1 MSRATSTRVMSF
13 HATILTLFPE
23 MFPGPLGH
31 ALAGKALESGQ
42 WSLDA
47 INIRDFTENKHNKV
61 DQEPYGGGAGLVMS
75 AQPVD
80 AAIEACADK
89 PGRLAF
95 MTPRGRPL
103 DQELARELA
112 SESGLKI
119 LCGRYEGIDQ
129 RVIDKH
135 EPLEISVGDFVL
147 SGGEVG
153 ALVLLD
159 AIIRLLPGVMGN
171 DQSGSDESFEGGLLE
186 YPHYTRPA
194 EWQGRTVPSVLLS
207 GNHEAI
213 ARWRAE
219 KAIEITAARR
229 PDLLDRDKAAAA
241 EPVSNERKRP

>member
-1 MSRATSTRVMSF
+1 MSF
-13 HATILTLFPE
+13 AATVFTLFPE
-23 MFPGPLGH
+23 MFPGALGH
-31 ALAGKALESGQ
+31 ALSGKALEAGQ
-42 WSLDA
+42 WSCETV
-47 INIRDFTENKHNKV
+47 NIRDHTENKHNKV
-61 DQEPYGGGAGLVMS
+61 DEIPYGGGAGLVMS
-75 AQPVD
+75 AQPID
-80 AAIEACADK
+80 SALEAHADK
-89 PGRLAF
+89 PGRLVL

-103 DQELARELA
+103 DQALTRELSA
-112 SESGLKI
+112 EPGVRI

-129 RVIDKH
+129 RLIDKH
-135 EPLEISVGDFVL
+135 APLEVSVGDYVL

-153 ALVLLD
+153 ALVMLD

-171 DQSGSDESFEGGLLE
+171 DLSGSDESFEDGLLE

-229 PDLLDRDKAAAA
+229 PDLLGSEHAAVA
-241 EPVSNERKRP
+241 EPVSKERKRP

>member
-1 MSRATSTRVMSF
+1 MSF
-13 HATILTLFPE
+13 AATVFTLFPE

-31 ALAGKALESGQ
+31 ALSGKALEAGQ
-42 WSLDA
+42 WSCEA
-47 INIRDFTENKHNKV
+47 VNIRDYTENKHNKV
-61 DQEPYGGGAGLVMS
+61 DEIPYGGGAGLVMS
-75 AQPVD
+75 AQPID
-80 AAIEACADK
+80 SALEAHADK
-89 PGRLAF
+89 PGRLVL

-103 DQELARELA
+103 DQALAREVSA
-112 SESGLKI
+112 EAGVRI

-129 RVIDKH
+129 RLIDKH
-135 EPLEISVGDFVL
+135 EPLEVSVGDYVL

-153 ALVLLD
+153 ALVMLD

-171 DQSGSDESFEGGLLE
+171 DLSGSDESFEDGLLE

-229 PDLLDRDKAAAA
+229 PDLLGPEHAAVD
-241 EPVSNERKRP
+241 EPVSKERKRP

>member
-1 MSRATSTRVMSF
+1 MAFAATLF
-13 HATILTLFPE
+13 TLFPD
-23 MFPGPLGH
+23 MFPGPLEH
-31 ALAGKALESGQ
+31 ALSGNALEAGH
-42 WSLDA
+42 WSCEA
-47 INIRDFTENKHNKV
+47 VNIRDFTENKHNKV
-61 DQEPYGGGAGLVMS
+61 DEIPYGGGAGLVMS
-75 AQPVD
+75 AQPID
-80 AAIEACADK
+80 SALNAHSGR
-89 PGRLAF
+89 PGPLVF

-103 DQELARELA
+103 DQALAREL
-112 SESGLKI
+112 STGPGVRI

-129 RVIDKH
+129 RLIDQH
-135 EPLEISVGDFVL
+135 APMEVSIGDYIL

-171 DQSGSDESFEGGLLE
+171 DLSGTDESFEDGLLE

-229 PDLLDRDKAAAA
+229 PDLLDQNKAAAD

>member
-1 MSRATSTRVMSF
+1 MSF
-13 HATILTLFPE
+13 AATVFTLFPE

-31 ALAGKALESGQ
+31 ALSGKALEAGQ
-42 WSLDA
+42 WSCEA
-47 INIRDFTENKHNKV
+47 INIRDYTENKHNKV
-61 DQEPYGGGAGLVMS
+61 DEIPYGGGAGLVMS
-75 AQPVD
+75 AQPID
-80 AAIEACADK
+80 SALEAHADK
-89 PGRLAF
+89 PGRLVL

-103 DQELARELA
+103 DQALAREVSA
-112 SESGLKI
+112 EAGVRI

-129 RVIDKH
+129 RLIDKH
-135 EPLEISVGDFVL
+135 EPLEVSVGDYVL

-153 ALVLLD
+153 ALVMLD

-171 DQSGSDESFEGGLLE
+171 DLSGSDESFEDGLLE

-229 PDLLDRDKAAAA
+229 PDLLGPEHAAVD
-241 EPVSNERKRP
+241 EPVSKERKRP

>member
-1 MSRATSTRVMSF
+1 MSF
-13 HATILTLFPE
+13 AATVFTLFPE

-31 ALAGKALESGQ
+31 ALSGKALDAGQ
-42 WSLDA
+42 WSCEA
-47 INIRDFTENKHNKV
+47 VNIRDYTENKHNKV
-61 DQEPYGGGAGLVMS
+61 DEIPYGGGAGLVMS
-75 AQPVD
+75 AQPID
-80 AAIEACADK
+80 AALEAHADK
-89 PGRLAF
+89 PGRLVL

-103 DQELARELA
+103 DQALARTLSAEP
-112 SESGLKI
+112 GVRI

-129 RVIDKH
+129 RLIDKH
-135 EPLEISVGDFVL
+135 EPLEVSVGDYVL

-153 ALVLLD
+153 ALVMLD

-171 DQSGSDESFEGGLLE
+171 DLSGSDESFEDGLLE

-229 PDLLDRDKAAAA
+229 PDLLGPEHAAVD
-241 EPVSNERKRP
+241 EPVSKERKRP

>member
-1 MSRATSTRVMSF
+1 MSF
-13 HATILTLFPE
+13 AATVFTLFPE

-31 ALAGKALESGQ
+31 ALSGKALEAGQ
-42 WSLDA
+42 WSCEA
-47 INIRDFTENKHNKV
+47 VNIRDYTENKHNKV
-61 DQEPYGGGAGLVMS
+61 DEIPYGGGAGLVMS
-75 AQPVD
+75 AQPID
-80 AAIEACADK
+80 AALEAHADK
-89 PGRLAF
+89 PGRLVL

-103 DQELARELA
+103 DQALARTLSAEP
-112 SESGLKI
+112 GVRI

-129 RVIDKH
+129 RLIDKH
-135 EPLEISVGDFVL
+135 EPLEVSVGDYVL
-147 SGGEVG
+147 SGGEVC
-153 ALVLLD
+153 ALVMLD

-171 DQSGSDESFEGGLLE
+171 DLSGSDESFEDGLLE

-229 PDLLDRDKAAAA
+229 PDLLGPEHAAVD
-241 EPVSNERKRP
+241 EPVSKERKRP